1 MFLPLPYFSVVI
13 CCITEPLKKL
23 LQEGYYNECVFFVFK
38 DLIYYPLVLQAHYKE
53 TGTGFFFYYFSCKSA
68 VIRATRIKLKKLETQ
83 IYREVPSNQTI
94 LISLKVFK

>member
-1 MFLPLPYFSVVI
+1 MFLPFPYFSVVI
-13 CCITEPLKKL
+13 CCITETLKKL
-23 LQEGYYNECVFFVFK
+23 LQEGCYNECVVFVFK

-53 TGTGFFFYYFSCKSA
+53 RGTGLFLYYFSCKSA

-83 IYREVPSNQTI
+83 IYREAPSNQTI